1 MEKHTSRRRS
11 QKYKSLNN
19 RLRRITDKA
28 REIWWDKQCAELEK
42 HERQGYTDLLYR
54 RKVSQV
60 TNRKRK
66 KQSLRK

>member
-1 MEKHTSRRRS
+1 VEKHTFRRRS

-19 RLRRITDKA
+19 RLRRINKA
-28 REIWWDKQCAELEK
+28 REIWWDEQCAELEK

-60 TNRKRK
+60 SNRKRK